1 MWNVH
6 SQHSSWNRSLL
17 CLALE
22 LDFWLLFG
30 YRSGPRPRN
39 SVWLAP
45 HDYRL
50 ARNDFHN
57 CGFAESAGIQLK
69 GSSNPISMQK
79 VSAIAQWQGQQKN
92 ISEWK
97 VSVGRSMHRVNW
109 QHILGRSFLLLFHQP
124 RPRKGYLHRRFLLSF
139 IAQGQSKSKEK
150 ALQQPRLGAGRLL
163 KIYTET
169 VVRTAMSQKPA
180 KTQTCFLTE
189 FMWLEACQES
199 FTQLQFCCEHW
210 KGSTR
215 IISEQKDSAI
225 FQWQGQ
231 QKTSLSGLLPSIV
244 PWQSLL
250 SGFFLWFYPTG
261 TLKVYIVYLHKKVS
275 DIVHCVG
282 PIKIK
287 LDTHA

>member
-1 MWNVH
+1 MIFTIVV
-6 SQHSSWNRSLL
+6 LL
-17 CLALE
+17 RARAFNWKDHPTPFQCRR
-22 LDFWLLFG
+22 FLLF
-30 YRSGPRPRN
+30 
-39 SVWLAP
+39 
-45 HDYRL
+45 
-50 ARNDFHN
+50 
-57 CGFAESAGIQLK
+57 
-69 GSSNPISMQK
+69 
-79 VSAIAQWQGQQKN
+79 IAQWQGQQKN

-124 RPRKGYLHRRFLLSF
+124 RPRKGYLHRRFLVSF

-150 ALQQPRLGAGRLL
+150 ALQQDGFLRSIL
-163 KIYTET
+163 KQWCGQQCLK
-169 VVRTAMSQKPA
+169 SLQKRKPV
-180 KTQTCFLTE
+180 FLTE

-250 SGFFLWFYPTG
+250 SGFFLRFYPTG